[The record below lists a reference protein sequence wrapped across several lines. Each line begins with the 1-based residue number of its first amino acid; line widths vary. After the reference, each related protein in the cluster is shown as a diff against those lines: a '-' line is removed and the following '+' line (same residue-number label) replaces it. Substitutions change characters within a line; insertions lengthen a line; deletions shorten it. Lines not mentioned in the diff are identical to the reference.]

1 MNTQVEKAWQD
12 EGSGEVPIIAL
23 SPDGKKV
30 ASRSEDGA
38 VKLWMLT
45 RERFNIE
52 HTRGLWLS
60 AGVQT
65 ENGRMVR

>member
-12 EGSGEVPIIAL
+12 EGSGELPIIAL

-30 ASRSEDGA
+30 ASGSEDGA
-38 VKLWMLT
+38 VGLWTAT
-45 RERFNIE
+45 RERFKKRTE
-52 HTRGLWLS
+52 HTRGLS
-60 AGVQT
+60 PVQT